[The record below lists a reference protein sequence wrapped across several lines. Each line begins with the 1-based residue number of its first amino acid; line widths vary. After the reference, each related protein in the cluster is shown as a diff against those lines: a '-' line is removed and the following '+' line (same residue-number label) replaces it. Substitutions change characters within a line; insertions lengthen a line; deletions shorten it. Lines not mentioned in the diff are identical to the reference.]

1 MRIIRMRM
9 LSSESELA
17 DGGVVVGI
25 SSSYQFFLL
34 RKGEVLARSNS
45 CWCPIWFDMATAGP
59 GQGARL
65 APYVG
70 YKVAGCTRAGS
81 AFYERSITSCRAKT
95 VGDAS
100 SPDSHAQTHGHALA
114 AGLAPEG
121 GQLVLVEAGQD
132 IFFRWVQRAF
142 PPAALRNT
150 RGRRPISTRRDSTAG
165 TI

>member
-1 MRIIRMRM
+1 VRPQGVKRKVTLRIIRMRM

-25 SSSYQFFLL
+25 SSSYQFFML

-45 CWCPIWFDMATAGP
+45 CWCPIWFDLATAGP

-81 AFYERSITSCRAKT
+81 AFYDWSNKSCRAKT
-95 VGDAS
+95 GGDAS
-100 SPDSHAQTHGHALA
+100 SPDLRARTYKHALA

-121 GQLVLVEAGQD
+121 RPVGVGQGVRRRGGRALAGQG
-132 IFFRWVQRAF
+132 
-142 PPAALRNT
+142 L
-150 RGRRPISTRRDSTAG
+150 
-165 TI
+165 